1 VLIDRFGRKIDYL
14 RVSIT
19 DRCNFRCLYCY
30 SIKKWKKLK
39 HEDILRFEEIL
50 KVVKVGSELGI
61 RRVRITGGEPLL
73 RKNVEYFIK
82 ELKKI
87 SGIEDIGLTTNG
99 YFLLE
104 KAEALRE
111 AGLLRINISLDTLKK
126 EKFERL
132 TGVDGW
138 ERVWKGI
145 QKALKLGFSPVKIN
159 AVIVRGFNDDEV
171 VDLAKLT
178 LDYPVEVRF
187 IEFMPIGEN
196 SFWNEE
202 NVFLASEIKKRLEE
216 VFPLE
221 PAEKVG
227 GGPAR
232 VFKWGR
238 GIGKIGI
245 ISPISES
252 FCEKC
257 NRLRLTADGRLRP
270 CLFSDFEINLKAIIR
285 GEAKGS
291 IEDAFFQAVE
301 KKPERLEL
309 HPTERFMR
317 AIGG

>member
-1 VLIDRFGRKIDYL
+1 MLVDRFGRRIDYL

-30 SIKKWKKLK
+30 SIKKWKKLR

-50 KVVKVGSELGI
+50 RIVEVGSELGI
-61 RRVRITGGEPLL
+61 KRVRITGGEPLL
-73 RKNVEYFIK
+73 RKNVEYLIR
-82 ELKKI
+82 ELRKI
-87 SGIEDIGLTTNG
+87 SGIKDIGLTTNG

-104 KAEALRE
+104 KAEVLKS
-111 AGLLRINISLDTLKK
+111 AGLSRINISLDTLNK
-126 EKFERL
+126 EKFKML

-138 ERVWKGI
+138 DRVWKGI
-145 QKALKLGFSPVKIN
+145 QKVLDLGFSPVKIN
-159 AVIVRGFNDDEV
+159 AVVIRGFNDDEV

-196 SFWNEE
+196 SFWNEK
-202 NVFLASEIKKRLEE
+202 NVFLASEIRERLNE
-216 VFPLE
+216 FSPLE
-221 PAEKVG
+221 DAEKVG

-232 VFKWGR
+232 VYKWKKAL
-238 GIGKIGI
+238 GKIGI
-245 ISPISES
+245 ISPISEP
-252 FCEKC
+252 FCDKC
-257 NRLRLTADGRLRP
+257 NRLRLTADGKLRP

-285 GEAKGS
+285 GEAEGS

-301 KKPERLEL
+301 KKPEKLEL
-309 HPTERFMR
+309 HPTEKFMR